1 MYWPVHA
8 HPFAE
13 LDDGPYVY
21 SNPHIRAGLTWDT
34 VKWAFTSFGSVTPDV
49 PDWHPLAWLSHAL
62 DSAMFDPGPA
72 GPHEVNLFLHAL
84 NALLLFWILQR
95 ATACVGRSAMVAAL
109 FALHPINVESVVWI
123 SERKNLLSMTFF
135 LLALLAYDWYARR
148 PRVGRYAVIAA
159 LFALALMA
167 KPQVVTFPFVLLLW
181 DYWPLGR
188 IAFRHSPFD
197 IRRNGSGKISDEE
210 RRAQSETRPPGEQR
224 AAKSEQG
231 PFFALRQKTSTDISG
246 EWRMA
251 NGERRLLW
259 LLLEKLPLFALAAA
273 SCVITVKSQLAV
285 GGINEQFALGA
296 RLENAIV
303 SYARYLAKAVWP
315 SNLAPFYPH
324 PAGSLPAWQVGAAL
338 FVLIAVSATAIAL
351 RRRRYFLVGWC
362 WFLGTLVPMSGL
374 LQVNRQAMADRYAYL
389 SFIGLFI
396 VASWGISDLA
406 ERRHLRP
413 VFLRAAAVGVLAVL
427 AVLTWRQIGYW
438 GDNLVLWQHALE
450 VTPANYLA
458 ENIVGSRLMDQGHAD
473 EALPHLVAATRMNP
487 SDPSAYMAIG
497 TYDLQH
503 GDAQQAIGQYQRTIT
518 LTDSAVQKNRWLRST
533 AFARMGSAYRQL
545 GEFQQ
550 ARTSF
555 QKSLEINPQDA
566 QLWLALGIV
575 TAQADD
581 PASAA
586 QAYSQSLK
594 LQPSDIGYL
603 LLARA
608 LDATGQSERAQAART
623 EAQRHSRDF
632 AAAERKVDTIFA
644 PAANSTVPR

>member
-148 PRVGRYAVIAA
+148 PRVGRYVVIAA

-188 IAFRHSPFD
+188 IA
-197 IRRNGSGKISDEE
+197 EE
-210 RRAQSETRPPGEQR
+210 Q
-224 AAKSEQG
+224 KSEQ
-231 PFFALRQKTSTDISG
+231 RKSERRSSG

-362 WFLGTLVPMSGL
+362 WFLGTLVPMIGL

-406 ERRHLRP
+406 EQRHLRP
-413 VFLRAAAVGVLAVL
+413 VFLRGCAVAILAVL
-427 AVLTWRQIGYW
+427 TVLTWRQIGYW

-497 TYDLQH
+497 TYDLQR